1 MKALNQKLVQQA
13 VQKNVRIYIETQG
26 EGQFAGLDDFDEKM
40 LDLFDALFE
49 NEVRKINL
57 N

>member
-40 LDLFDALFE
+40 LDLFDAMFE

>member
-40 LDLFDALFE
+40 LDLFDALYE